1 MNDDAAAAAC
11 EFSSL
16 LTWADDD
23 LSPSPLLFFLSSDNE
38 CFGFVQIRT
47 LMGRTVGYT

>member
-23 LSPSPLLFFLSSDNE
+23 PVPLPSPLSFFFLLIMNVLVLYK
-38 CFGFVQIRT
+38 FGR
-47 LMGRTVGYT
+47 